1 MVVADDG
8 CTLMASCAESV
19 ALLVT
24 DTCEP
29 RLARDERPRSAAC
42 PAASWVRVVFLLDE
56 ISRHA
61 EKKNFLTSKAKLKK
75 KGFA

>member
-42 PAASWVRVVFLLDE
+42 PACASWVRLCLCW
-56 ISRHA
+56 
-61 EKKNFLTSKAKLKK
+61 T
-75 KGFA
+75 